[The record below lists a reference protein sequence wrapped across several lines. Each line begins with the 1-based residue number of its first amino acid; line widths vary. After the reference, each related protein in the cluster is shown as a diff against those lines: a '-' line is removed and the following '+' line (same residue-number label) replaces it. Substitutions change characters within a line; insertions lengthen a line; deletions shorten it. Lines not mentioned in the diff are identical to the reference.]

1 MADRDTTTG
10 RVLTGNNGGPGR
22 KQGSKNKFQTKFW
35 DDLAQLWEEQGMAA
49 LVKVLNEDT
58 STFVR
63 VAAGLLPKEEEHKH
77 TIESIRW
84 LTEAEWLASH
94 TSQEGSSDPTTTEP
108 NATLASWP
116 TDGLAKQ

>member
-1 MADRDTTTG
+1 VPKEDTQWKPG
-10 RVLTGNNGGPGR
+10 QSGNPKGKPRGA
-22 KQGSKNKFQTKFW
+22 KDKFQRKFW
-35 DDLAQLWEEQGMAA
+35 EDLAKLWEEQGMAA
-49 LVKVLNEDT
+49 LQRVLVQDT

-94 TSQEGSSDPTTTEP
+94 TSQEGSSEPTTTEA
-108 NATLASWP
+108 NDTLASWR